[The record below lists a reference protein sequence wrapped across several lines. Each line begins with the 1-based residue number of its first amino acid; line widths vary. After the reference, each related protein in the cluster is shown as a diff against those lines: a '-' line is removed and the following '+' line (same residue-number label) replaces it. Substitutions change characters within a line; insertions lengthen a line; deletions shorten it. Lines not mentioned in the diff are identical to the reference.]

1 MDGAA
6 LARVGPTALPA
17 PPRSRKD
24 RPLRISSAALAALSL
39 VLAAVPRHP
48 GASADDKKPLD
59 FEVVIEN
66 AKARVFPALVFVR
79 PVQEDLSGGESRR
92 VEVFGSGVIVSDD
105 GFVVTNHHVAEKAK
119 EIHCVLNDRR
129 AVDAT
134 LVGLDRPT
142 DLALLKLKL
151 GPDEKVPFAE
161 LGSSADLRE
170 GQFVMALG
178 APYGFE
184 RSISLGIV
192 SNASRHLGEAEA
204 HPYNNWI
211 QTDAAINPGNSGG
224 PLVDTRGRVVG
235 INTLGIQMANSLGF
249 SIPVDIVRRVVERL
263 KSDGRVL
270 RSHTGITL
278 RPLIDYV
285 QNTIFPGEKGVII
298 DDVAAGSPAEVA
310 GVRKGDRLL
319 SVAGRETN
327 GRHHEDLPEIRWQL
341 ADLPDA
347 KASAI
352 VVERE
357 GKPLALTITPDL
369 SEGWDDDGYETPRWN
384 ATFQAIRRERVPDLA
399 FHRAKGVYVLG
410 VKYQGNAQKA
420 GLEEGDILVSVDRK
434 PVADLAALHV
444 AYDTAIADKR
454 PKKVALLELLREGR
468 RTFVALD
475 FAHEADEETK

>member
-1 MDGAA
+1 MRIPSFALFSLA
-6 LARVGPTALPA
+6 LA
-17 PPRSRKD
+17 
-24 RPLRISSAALAALSL
+24 
-39 VLAAVPRHP
+39 LAAVP
-48 GASADDKKPLD
+48 GGSAASADDKKPLD
-59 FEVVIEN
+59 FEAVIED

-79 PVQEDLSGGESRR
+79 PVQEDLSGGEARR

-151 GPDEKVPFAE
+151 GAGEKVPFAE
-161 LGSSADLRE
+161 LGSSAELRE

-192 SNASRHLGEAEA
+192 SNASRHLGEAEE

-224 PLVDTRGRVVG
+224 PLVDTHGRVVG
-235 INTLGIQMANSLGF
+235 INTLGIRMANSLGF
-249 SIPVDIVRRVVERL
+249 SIPVDIVRRVVARL
-263 KSDGRVL
+263 KADGRVI

-285 QNTIFPGEKGVII
+285 QNTVFPGEKGVIV
-298 DDVAAGSPAEVA
+298 DDVAAGSPADLA
-310 GVRKGDRLL
+310 GVKKGDRLL
-319 SVAGRETN
+319 AVAGRETN

-341 ADLPDA
+341 SDLPA
-347 KASAI
+347 GKSSPVAI
-352 VVERE
+352 ERD
-357 GKPLALTITPDL
+357 GQPVALSITPDL
-369 SEGWDDDGYETPRWN
+369 SDAWDDEGYETPRWN

-399 FHRAKGVYVLG
+399 FHREKGVYALG

-420 GLEEGDILVSVDRK
+420 GLEEGDVVVSVDRK
-434 PVADLAALHV
+434 PIADLDALKAAYEASV
-444 AYDTAIADKR
+444 REKR
-454 PKKVALLELLREGR
+454 PKQVALLEILREGR
-468 RTFVALD
+468 RTYVALD
-475 FAHEADEETK
+475 FAHDAEEDVK